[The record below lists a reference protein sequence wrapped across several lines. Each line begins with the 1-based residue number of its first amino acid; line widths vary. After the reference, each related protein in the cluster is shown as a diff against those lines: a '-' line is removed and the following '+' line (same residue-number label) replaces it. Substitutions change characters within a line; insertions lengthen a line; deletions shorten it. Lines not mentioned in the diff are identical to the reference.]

1 MYSVFFLL
9 LFPALMAVLLLLVK
23 NDKLR
28 GAIVISGA
36 ITIMAASVYV
46 ALEFLKDGTTYFNF
60 ESEMLNWFMLAVEII
75 LCAAVI
81 YLGIKY
87 KKYLASILSLVQA
100 VFLVWF
106 EITYAHEI
114 NVSNNLYIDQFSII
128 MILIIGV
135 IGSLICIY
143 SLGYMRDFQE
153 HHAGEKDRRPWF
165 FFLMFIFL
173 SAMFGI
179 VTSNNLM
186 WFFFFWEVT
195 TLCSFALI
203 GFTKTEEAVKNSFKQ
218 IILNLVGG
226 IALILAIIV
235 LGTQYDVMEFDILL
249 RMDSNAMYVMLAVG
263 LFSIAGITKAALM
276 PFHSWLLGAMVAPTP
291 TSALLH
297 SSTMVK
303 AGVFLILKLSPMYGN
318 NVVGYMVMCIGG
330 LTFLLASMA
339 AISQSN
345 AKRVLAYSTIANLG
359 LIAACGA
366 VGTYEALWAGMMILI
381 FHAVTKSMLFLC
393 VGTAEHHI
401 GSRDIEDM
409 DGLFSRM
416 PKLSALMI
424 IGISGMFLAPFGM
437 LISKWAA
444 MISFV
449 NSENLVL
456 ISCICFGSAVTIF
469 YWGKWLG
476 KMVAV
481 VANSKDIEETV
492 HKEEWFVLGLLATL
506 VIAICFSFPLISS
519 EVLSPYL
526 LSVFGQPVNP
536 IFATFGIAYVC
547 VLLGMLALLVV
558 VPIPF
563 FNKTKKKVRN
573 NYMCGVNNGDN
584 QSYSGS
590 MGMSVNV
597 SMRNWYM
604 EDWFGEDRINK
615 IGLVITTV
623 TIIVA
628 FALILGGVTS

>member
-1 MYSVFFLL
+1 MYSIFFLL
-9 LFPALMAVLLLLVK
+9 LFPALIAVLLLLVK
-23 NDKLR
+23 NDKIR
-28 GAIVISGA
+28 GAIVIPGA
-36 ITIMAASVYV
+36 IAIMAVSVYV
-46 ALEFLKDGTTYFNF
+46 AVEFLKGGTTYFDF
-60 ESEMLNWFMLAVEII
+60 ESEMLNWLMLAIEII
-75 LCAAVI
+75 LCAIVV
-81 YLGIKY
+81 YLGIKH
-87 KKYLASILSLVQA
+87 KKYLASILSLAQA

-106 EITYAHEI
+106 EFTHAHEI
-114 NVSNNLYIDQFSII
+114 DVSNNLYIDQFSII

-135 IGSLICIY
+135 IGSVICIY

-186 WFFFFWEVT
+186 WMFFFWEVT

-203 GFTKTEEAVKNSFKQ
+203 GFTKTEEAVNNSFRQ
-218 IILNLVGG
+218 IIMNLVGG
-226 IALILAIIV
+226 IAFILAIIV
-235 LGTQYDVMEFDILL
+235 LGTQYGVMEFDALL
-249 RMDSNAMYVMLAVG
+249 ELDSGAMYVMLAVG
-263 LFSIAGITKAALM
+263 LLSIAGIAKAALM

-303 AGVFLILKLSPMYGN
+303 AGVFLILRLSPMYGDN
-318 NVVGYMVMCIGG
+318 TVGYMVMCIGG

-366 VGTYEALWAGMMILI
+366 VGTYEALWAGIMILI

-424 IGISGMFLAPFGM
+424 IGIAGMFLAPFGM

-456 ISCICFGSAVTIF
+456 IACICFGSAVTIF

-481 VANSKDIEETV
+481 VANSKDVEETV
-492 HKEEWFVLGLLATL
+492 HKEEWSVLGLLAVL
-506 VIAICFSFPLISS
+506 VVAVCFSFPLISS

-526 LSVFGQPVNP
+526 LSVFGQPVDP
-536 IFATFGIAYVC
+536 IFATFGIAYVS

-563 FNKTKKKVRN
+563 FNKTKKKVKE

-584 QSYSGS
+584 LSYSGS
-590 MGMSVNV
+590 MGTSVNV

-604 EDWFGEDRINK
+604 EEWFGENRINK
-615 IGLVITTV
+615 IGLVITIA
-623 TIIVA
+623 IIVVA
-628 FALILGGVTS
+628 FALIIGGVTS